1 MVEINL
7 NSADAPD
14 ASFFLSAE
22 GHFVCGILQVLLE
35 RKFSKGTHA
44 AAITVASSE
53 TTAAPKLDLISTIQT
68 QMHMFAQ

>member
-1 MVEINL
+1 ML
-7 NSADAPD
+7 LS
-14 ASFFLSAE
+14 SFRQKDILP
-22 GHFVCGILQVLLE
+22 GILQVLLE